1 MNKRNVVMTIAI
13 IFFII
18 NLNFLFFEPRTFNL
32 FWFYVFFIRRITPIV
47 SALLLILLKS
57 KSRFFWASL
66 LLFIQFLIEL
76 IYFQPWNIP
85 DFDNLY
91 FLLQYIMFPVWLAG
105 SSFYLFLTIQPHH
118 FIKIKQYLI
127 LIAVIVNILIFVLES
142 INFFYLDSPIEQI
155 INGIFFNVLP
165 LTLLRTGLFIPI
177 AVHYQYDFQSRESHP
192 KIKHKSKTKT

>member
-1 MNKRNVVMTIAI
+1 MFV
-13 IFFII
+13 
-18 NLNFLFFEPRTFNL
+18 LN
-32 FWFYVFFIRRITPIV
+32 
-47 SALLLILLKS
+47 LLLILLKS

-85 DFDNLY
+85 DFENLY

-127 LIAVIVNILIFVLES
+127 LIAVVLNILIFVLES
-142 INFFYLDSPIEQI
+142 INFFYLDSPIEQM

-192 KIKHKSKTKT
+192 KIKEKSKTKT